1 MLDNLTLTDFIIL
14 GVLAVIIIFA
24 GIILL
29 IFLTKKNKKSS
40 VLETFDTKEIPA
52 LEEKAEEK
60 KPDVKISLATD
71 NIPQIE
77 EPNKEITKEEPNKE
91 IEIPKEEVNN
101 EIEIPKEEIERPDD
115 KKMDEEIIFITAKE
129 TEQDSRN
136 KTSIEEVLKALTED
150 LDKEKIAKIDEYEE
164 EQDREAVISYQEL
177 RKKMMSTK
185 EEPIKEI
192 SIEDA
197 KDYEKEF
204 FEILDR
210 NETELSSKE
219 EVITEPVTVT
229 IYDDEPIFEESD
241 FVEEKIEPVI
251 YTSSEFISPIFGRQ
265 EQINEYPSN
274 TEIIDEEKKTNEILP
289 FFDDTDEFLNTLKE
303 FRKGL

>member
-40 VLETFDTKEIPA
+40 VLETFDTKEIPDV
-52 LEEKAEEK
+52 EEKAEEK
-60 KPDVKISLATD
+60 KPDVKISLATE

-77 EPNKEITKEEPNKE
+77 EPNKEITKEE
-91 IEIPKEEVNN
+91 VNN
-101 EIEIPKEEIERPDD
+101 EIEIQKEEVNNEIERPDD

-219 EVITEPVTVT
+219 EEVIPEPVTVT
-229 IYDDEPIFEESD
+229 IYDDEPIFEDSD
-241 FVEEKIEPVI
+241 FIEEKIEPVI

-274 TEIIDEEKKTNEILP
+274 TEIIDEEIKTNEILP

>member
-40 VLETFDTKEIPA
+40 VLETFDTKEIPDV
-52 LEEKAEEK
+52 EEKAEEK
-60 KPDVKISLATD
+60 KPDVKISLATE

-77 EPNKEITKEEPNKE
+77 EPNKEITKEE
-91 IEIPKEEVNN
+91 VNN
-101 EIEIPKEEIERPDD
+101 EIEIQKEEVNNEIERPDD

-219 EVITEPVTVT
+219 EEVIPEPVTVT
-229 IYDDEPIFEESD
+229 IYDDEPIFEDSD
-241 FVEEKIEPVI
+241 FIEEKIEPVI

>member
-40 VLETFDTKEIPA
+40 VLETFDTKEIPDV
-52 LEEKAEEK
+52 EEKAEEK
-60 KPDVKISLATD
+60 KPDVKISLATE

-77 EPNKEITKEEPNKE
+77 EPNKEITKEE
-91 IEIPKEEVNN
+91 VNN
-101 EIEIPKEEIERPDD
+101 EIEIQKEEVNNEIERPDD